1 MIYKTVP
8 VHIKLKI
15 EQHKLTKDRYVCR
28 VTTYAKCEAK
38 GEYIYIWFDQSIE
51 EVYNDVIKNVISKL
65 TLLNKRIKL

>member
-15 EQHKLTKDRYVCR
+15 EQHKLTKDRDVCR

-38 GEYIYIWFDQSIE
+38 GEYIYIYQCIE